1 MKREEER
8 VSDLSLEQYR
18 LGELAPAAAAALAER
33 LERDPALAE
42 RLERLAVSDAE
53 ILAAHPPAEVAAS
66 IRGRLAAAERPS
78 RRLHPVRFTSF
89 ALPAA
94 AAALLT
100 LSLLLVRER
109 LLAGGDAVRLKGAA
123 TALSAWRKVGD
134 GAESLAAGAVAR
146 AGDVVQLSYV
156 AAGARYGVIFSIDGR
171 GVVTFHLPEGWEGG
185 EARSPALDAGGEIT
199 LASAYELDDAP
210 SFERFFLVYGDS
222 PFPVASAAEAARRLA
237 ERPAQARRAQLELP
251 RALRQAAFLLVK
263 ER

>member
-33 LERDPALAE
+33 LGRDPALVA
-42 RLERLAVSDAE
+42 RLEHLATSDAE
-53 ILAAHPPAEVAAS
+53 ILGAHPPAEMAAS
-66 IRGRLAAAERPS
+66 IRGRLAAAEREAERPT
-78 RRLHPVRFTSF
+78 RRLRPVRFASL

-94 AAALLT
+94 AALLLT
-100 LSLLLVRER
+100 LSLLVVRAR
-109 LLAGGDAVRLKGAA
+109 LLPDGDGVRLKGAA

-134 GAESLAAGAVAR
+134 GAERLVEGAAAR

-156 AAGARYGVIFSIDGR
+156 AAGARYGVILSIDGR

-185 EARSPALDAGGEIT
+185 AARSPALDAGGEIT

-210 SFERFFLVYGDS
+210 SFERFFLVYGEV
-222 PFPVASAAEAARRLA
+222 PFDVSAAADAARRLA
-237 ERPAQARRAQLELP
+237 ARPVQARGDVSSCRARCGRP
-251 RALRQAAFLLVK
+251 HSCS
-263 ER
+263 